1 MNKLY
6 LSMDWLL
13 FSLSEDVPVNWAME
27 MQDTMESMDSS
38 QHNGSM
44 LDRLSSLKPD
54 W

>member
-13 FSLSEDVPVNWAME
+13 FFLSEDVPVHWAME
-27 MQDTMESMDSS
+27 IQDTMESMNSS

-44 LDRLSSLKPD
+44 LDRLSSLKTD